1 MEKKNNIVIKRI
13 IQRCGCDMV
22 LPLAL
27 VYVFYIILHG
37 HISPGGGFQGGV
49 LMTAI
54 IILIYLGHGYEATCR
69 ALNVELLRRTEGLAV
84 TLYIAIAMLGVVFG
98 AQCLADRRREREP
111 VLRLSGSNLFLR
123 RNAWVC
129 LPLAMIGEIR
139 LKRRGRRECVV
150 VLVEND
156 AYESR
161 YIEDARAVLGEIER
175 AAEKARQG

>member
-98 AQCLADRRREREP
+98 AQFCQNVAFENGNIGDLINSGTIAWMDEAVGLN
-111 VLRLSGSNLFLR
+111 VLCGVGVLSLSMLGLLS
-123 RNAWVC
+123 
-129 LPLAMIGEIR
+129 
-139 LKRRGRRECVV
+139 
-150 VLVEND
+150 
-156 AYESR
+156 
-161 YIEDARAVLGEIER
+161 ARDVDN
-175 AAEKARQG
+175 KK

>member
-98 AQCLADRRREREP
+98 VNFCQNVAFENGNIGDLISSGTIAWMDEAVGLN
-111 VLRLSGSNLFLR
+111 VLCGVGVLSLSMLGLLS
-123 RNAWVC
+123 
-129 LPLAMIGEIR
+129 
-139 LKRRGRRECVV
+139 
-150 VLVEND
+150 
-156 AYESR
+156 
-161 YIEDARAVLGEIER
+161 ARDVDN
-175 AAEKARQG
+175 KK

>member
-49 LMTAI
+49 LMTAL
-54 IILIYLGHGYEATCR
+54 IILIYLGHGYEATCS

-98 AQCLADRRREREP
+98 AQFCQNVAFENGNIGDLISSGTIAWMDEAVGLN
-111 VLRLSGSNLFLR
+111 VLCGVGVLSLSMLGLLS
-123 RNAWVC
+123 
-129 LPLAMIGEIR
+129 
-139 LKRRGRRECVV
+139 
-150 VLVEND
+150 
-156 AYESR
+156 
-161 YIEDARAVLGEIER
+161 ARDVDN
-175 AAEKARQG
+175 KK

>member
-98 AQCLADRRREREP
+98 AQFCQNVAFENGNIGDRSGTIAWMDEAVGLN
-111 VLRLSGSNLFLR
+111 VLCGVGVLSLSMLGLLS
-123 RNAWVC
+123 
-129 LPLAMIGEIR
+129 
-139 LKRRGRRECVV
+139 
-150 VLVEND
+150 
-156 AYESR
+156 
-161 YIEDARAVLGEIER
+161 ARDVDN
-175 AAEKARQG
+175 KK

>member
-1 MEKKNNIVIKRI
+1 MFDDSRVIAREIRPDKKKKTIVFAGLCSCAALFSGLTVWQALSGGLWIA
-13 IQRCGCDMV
+13 GA
-22 LPLAL
+22 LAAAL
-27 VYVFYIILHG
+27 VF
-37 HISPGGGFQGGV
+37 
-49 LMTAI
+49 
-54 IILIYLGHGYEATCR
+54 
-69 ALNVELLRRTEGLAV
+69 AV
-84 TLYIAIAMLGVVFG
+84 AGVVFG

>member
-98 AQCLADRRREREP
+98 AQFCENFAFTNGNIGDLISSGTIAWMDEAVGLN
-111 VLRLSGSNLFLR
+111 VLCGVGVLSLSMLGLLS
-123 RNAWVC
+123 
-129 LPLAMIGEIR
+129 
-139 LKRRGRRECVV
+139 
-150 VLVEND
+150 
-156 AYESR
+156 
-161 YIEDARAVLGEIER
+161 ARDVDN
-175 AAEKARQG
+175 KK

>member
-98 AQCLADRRREREP
+98 AQFCQNIAFENGNIGDLSSSGTIAWMDEAVGLN
-111 VLRLSGSNLFLR
+111 VLCGVGVLSLSMLGLLS
-123 RNAWVC
+123 
-129 LPLAMIGEIR
+129 
-139 LKRRGRRECVV
+139 
-150 VLVEND
+150 
-156 AYESR
+156 
-161 YIEDARAVLGEIER
+161 ARDVDN
-175 AAEKARQG
+175 KK

>member
-1 MEKKNNIVIKRI
+1 MENKNNIVIKRI

-49 LMTAI
+49 IMTAI

-98 AQCLADRRREREP
+98 AQFCQNVAFENGNIGDLISSGTIAWMDEAVGLN
-111 VLRLSGSNLFLR
+111 VLCGVGVLSLSMLGLLS
-123 RNAWVC
+123 
-129 LPLAMIGEIR
+129 
-139 LKRRGRRECVV
+139 
-150 VLVEND
+150 
-156 AYESR
+156 
-161 YIEDARAVLGEIER
+161 ARDVDN
-175 AAEKARQG
+175 KK